1 MHLNDAP
8 KIARMAHALKSSRAN
23 VGAARLSQLSAD
35 LHSPAL
41 RADIDVSRDLYAQM
55 LAEFGGVQALLVV
68 ELQKADGTDG
78 ECLRI
83 RRNCGSDLTGAR

>member
-35 LHSPAL
+35 LHAPAVPP
-41 RADIDVSRDLYAQM
+41 DIDVSRDLYAQM